1 MPSVFA
7 AGITVKMLA
16 MTANIRNFADAVS
29 RTLPVTAKQD
39 AMPDIKSNMYLL
51 WFSGLVIVLDQLTKT
66 IAEASLD
73 YRVPVNIFTGLNMT
87 LVYNKGAAFSFLS
100 DAGGW
105 QRWFFMALST
115 IISIALVFWLRTVDK
130 NRKYLAWGLALILG
144 GAIGNLIDRSLY
156 GYVIDFIDVYYS
168 SWHWPAF
175 NIADS
180 AISLGAGLLILD
192 MFLHRETG

>member
-1 MPSVFA
+1 MPSV
-7 AGITVKMLA
+7 
-16 MTANIRNFADAVS
+16 
-29 RTLPVTAKQD
+29 
-39 AMPDIKSNMYLL
+39 KSNMNLF
-51 WFSGLVIVLDQLTKT
+51 WFSGLVIVLDQVTKY
-66 IAEASLD
+66 IAETSLD
-73 YRVPVNIFTGLNMT
+73 YRVPVNMFTGLNMT

-105 QRWFFMALST
+105 QRWFFMALS
-115 IISIALVFWLRTVDK
+115 ISISIALVYWLRNVDK

-156 GYVIDFIDVYYS
+156 GHVIDFIDVYYN

-192 MFLHRETG
+192 MFTHKETG

>member
-1 MPSVFA
+1 MPSV
-7 AGITVKMLA
+7 
-16 MTANIRNFADAVS
+16 
-29 RTLPVTAKQD
+29 
-39 AMPDIKSNMYLL
+39 KSNMNLF
-51 WFSGLVIVLDQLTKT
+51 WFSGLVIVLDQVTKY
-66 IAEASLD
+66 IAETSLD
-73 YRVPVNIFTGLNMT
+73 YRVPVNMFTGLNMT

-105 QRWFFMALST
+105 QRWFFMALS
-115 IISIALVFWLRTVDK
+115 ISISIALVYWLHNVDK

-156 GYVIDFIDVYYS
+156 GHVIDFIDVYYS

-192 MFLHRETG
+192 MFTHKETG